1 MAIKEQTALTLA
13 EVADLAGDAE
23 KERDIKKFIKQF
35 TKMPVSKAREM
46 KEALKKLDLIKLK
59 EEHIVK
65 IVDFMPEDA
74 MDLNK
79 IIEGISLDQ
88 DEVNKILEVVKKY

>member
-23 KERDIKKFIKQF
+23 KEQDIKKFIKQF
-35 TKMPVSKAREM
+35 IKMPVSTAREM

-59 EEHIVK
+59 DEHIVK

-74 MDLNK
+74 IDLNK
-79 IIEGISLDQ
+79 IIEGVSLDQ